1 MKTDDL
7 ISLLAA
13 DREPSGPAMNRLICV
28 AAASGMLVS
37 LVLFA
42 ATLGLRPDI
51 SSALQTW
58 RFDVKFA
65 IAVVA
70 VAAAVID
77 CLRSM
82 RPQVEKAYSF
92 SLVAVALLAVAVV
105 IELAAVPPSEW
116 QARVVGTNGLMCL
129 ISIPALSLV
138 PLVVLLRALRAGA
151 PASPAGAGA
160 AIGVLSAA
168 CGALLYATHCS
179 DDSPLFVATWY
190 LMAAVPVI
198 GLGAVAGSRLLKW

>member
-92 SLVAVALLAVAVV
+92 SLVAVASLAVAVV

-138 PLVVLLRALRAGA
+138 PLVVLLRALRA
-151 PASPAGAGA
+151 P
-160 AIGVLSAA
+160 VRLSACFRRLVA
-168 CGALLYATHCS
+168 RCFTPRIVPMIRRCS
-179 DDSPLFVATWY
+179 WRPG
-190 LMAAVPVI
+190 I
-198 GLGAVAGSRLLKW
+198 